1 MLALAMSLCM
11 IFTMMPMAAH
21 ATEIQETYTVYLN
34 SSGGSGTLSG
44 DGSYAVGT
52 TVTITATPIEGSCFY
67 MWGGG
72 NGAALTDYTTET
84 TTFTMPANDVTIT
97 ANFRTHSES
106 WGYTED
112 EHYKTCLFC
121 GEVAGTR
128 ASHSYTD
135 DTDTEC
141 ECGWIREVHTHEYSD
156 ATCTTPATCSCNA
169 TQGDVD
175 KNNHVGGTEVRNKK
189 DATETEDGYTG
200 DTYCLGCGDVITYGI
215 TIPATGGEDDGDD
228 DDTHTHDYTAVVTA
242 PTCSAQGYTT
252 YTCSCNDSYVGDYV
266 DALGHDWGNYISN
279 GNGSHTRI
287 CTTDNSH
294 HQTEDCGGT
303 ATCHTLA
310 YCSDCQT
317 SYGTYDATNHSGGT
331 EIRNAKDATKT
342 ENGYTGDTYCVGC
355 GDKLADGETIPATGG
370 EDDDDTHTHNYR
382 NEHDDTHH
390 WKECSSC
397 GDISDRGKHTPGVAA
412 TCHSLA
418 ECADC
423 KMPYG
428 DLDITNHKYLSYVE
442 YEAGHRLLCVCGRLD
457 DVAEMEPHIYTNDKD
472 RSCNICGYERKIHAH
487 RYTISTCTT
496 AGVCSCGATTGVNPN
511 NHTGGTEIRNAAE
524 ATIVA
529 EGYTG
534 DTYCLGCGSKIAS
547 GEVIPKAGVIFDG
560 PGVEDVTF
568 IPAAGTELP
577 EDAVVIVED
586 HTPSADDL
594 AFLALPETTDPSVRY
609 AVVPEDWIGSMDA
622 AVIGPDGGRY
632 IRHEKLL
639 INGKEY
645 YVSGGDD
652 GESLS
657 LYDKEGNIYSYD
669 GEKEPQVIGQNAGT
683 EYPENKFIEINGAI
697 YQIHSVQ
704 RDTDGNETLILY
716 LDGKPAGMCQFDQY
730 EEMNLIINIYNDDYH
745 PAKVKASQQLS
756 GYVGTVTTG
765 ENPIDGLESG
775 KTYNVSVI
783 GSQDISVPGAENV
796 TGTITQTFAVPDALI
811 GNKNVVYA
819 AVHKTASGN
828 EIGEVTLSEDGKTL
842 TATYTVSSFS
852 PFTIY
857 AFVEADEPEIKA
869 IITESDAP
877 ITRADFVMLLWN
889 KAGAPVTDFLMQFT
903 DVPQDVEY
911 TEAIRWAAAN
921 KIVLGNG
928 DGTFAPEDAL
938 TREEMAVILHR
949 YAQYCGIDVSVGE
962 NTNILSY
969 EDSFD
974 ISSWA
979 IPAIQWACG
988 AGLMQDEDGYI
999 KPQADVIRKEAW
1011 EMLLAVTE
1019 DE

>member
-1 MLALAMSLCM
+1 MKINAHKITKRFFALAMSLCM

-21 ATEIQETYTVYLN
+21 AEEATTYTITYTDGV
-34 SSGGSGTLSG
+34 GGSVFADQVYTVEEGETIPYFTGTLDREG
-44 DGSYAVGT
+44 YIYDGWTPNLVY
-52 TVTITATPIEGSCFY
+52 TVTA
-67 MWGGG
+67 
-72 NGAALTDYTTET
+72 
-84 TTFTMPANDVTIT
+84 
-97 ANFRTHSES
+97 
-106 WGYTED
+106 
-112 EHYKTCLFC
+112 
-121 GEVAGTR
+121 
-128 ASHSYTD
+128 
-135 DTDTEC
+135 
-141 ECGWIREVHTHEYSD
+141 D
-156 ATCTTPATCSCNA
+156 AT
-169 TQGDVD
+169 
-175 KNNHVGGTEVRNKK
+175 
-189 DATETEDGYTG
+189 
-200 DTYCLGCGDVITYGI
+200 
-215 TIPATGGEDDGDD
+215 
-228 DDTHTHDYTAVVTA
+228 YTAVWRVCEGH
-242 PTCSAQGYTT
+242 PTHSYYDSDTTNHWSVCGCGYTIPNT
-252 YTCSCNDSYVGDYV
+252 TAAHTLTWKYSEEGHWQECVCNYGADTIEQHSFESDADTTCDCGYTRTIEHTHSWSNYV
-266 DALGHDWGNYISN
+266 SN

-852 PFTIY
+852 PFTVY
-857 AFVEADEPEIKA
+857 AFVEADEPEIKTLSATIVDGSDDTTEPVVSADPVPKEGGYAWLWIVVA
-869 IITESDAP
+869 ILA
-877 ITRADFVMLLWN
+877 
-889 KAGAPVTDFLMQFT
+889 AGA
-903 DVPQDVEY
+903 
-911 TEAIRWAAAN
+911 
-921 KIVLGNG
+921 
-928 DGTFAPEDAL
+928 
-938 TREEMAVILHR
+938 
-949 YAQYCGIDVSVGE
+949 
-962 NTNILSY
+962 
-969 EDSFD
+969 
-974 ISSWA
+974 
-979 IPAIQWACG
+979 
-988 AGLMQDEDGYI
+988 
-999 KPQADVIRKEAW
+999 
-1011 EMLLAVTE
+1011 AVTIVIYTKKKKK
-1019 DE
+1019 